1 MCYTL
6 NSYTLCPE
14 LINCRGLFMSSLSAV
29 VRETGKH
36 PDAAVIWLHG
46 LGADGHDF
54 APIVPQLGL
63 PADYAV
69 RFIFP
74 HAPVQ
79 PVTLNGGMSMPSWYD
94 IRAIDIDRDADLDQL
109 QQSSDR
115 IQAIIDEQIDQ
126 GIASERIIV
135 AGFSQ
140 GGAVA
145 FHTAL
150 SCPHALGGLLALST
164 YLASEKVIQRSQV
177 NQNLP
182 VLIQHG
188 TRDPVV
194 PEVLGRRSAE
204 TLRTWGYPVHYETWP
219 IEHNVCAEQVERI
232 GEWLTERFSM

>member
-1 MCYTL
+1 
-6 NSYTLCPE
+6 
-14 LINCRGLFMSSLSAV
+14 MSSQSAV
-29 VRETGKH
+29 VRETNRN
-36 PDAAVIWLHG
+36 PDAVVIWLHG

-54 APIVPQLGL
+54 EPIVPQLGL
-63 PADYAV
+63 PAECAV

-79 PVTLNGGMSMPSWYD
+79 PVSLNGGMRMPSWYD

-115 IQAIIDEQIDQ
+115 ISDLIEEQI
-126 GIASERIIV
+126 ASGVPGRRMII

-145 FHTAL
+145 YHTAL
-150 SCPHALGGLLALST
+150 SCKHELGGLLALST
-164 YLASEKVIQRSQV
+164 YLASEKTLERSEH
-177 NQNLP
+177 NSHLP

-194 PEVLGRRSAE
+194 PEVLGRRSADR
-204 TLRTWGYPVHYETWP
+204 LHTWGYPVTYETWP
-219 IEHNVCAEQVERI
+219 IEHGVSPEQIQRI
-232 GEWLTERFSM
+232 GQWLTDRLCT